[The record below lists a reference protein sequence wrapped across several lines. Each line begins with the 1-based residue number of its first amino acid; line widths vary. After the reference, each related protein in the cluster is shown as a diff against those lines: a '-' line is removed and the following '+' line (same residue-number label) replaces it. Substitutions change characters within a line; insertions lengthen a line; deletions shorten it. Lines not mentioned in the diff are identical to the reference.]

1 MFSFWKGGYR
11 GWTTRKRIWPKKE
24 EFLREREEAL
34 QKREEQLKEKENQ
47 MQSSNAKERFYDNFR
62 NVPVKYIDYL
72 IAACGV
78 AIVVC
83 VNFGHDERQRN
94 LLICERS
101 EGCAFSFG
109 KILFWEENLLFSTN
123 VWKIK
128 KEYAI
133 INLSFF

>member
-1 MFSFWKGGYR
+1 MDNR
-11 GWTTRKRIWPKKE
+11 EENLAKKE
-24 EFLREREEAL
+24 ELLREREEALQKREEAL

-83 VNFGHDERQRN
+83 V
-94 LLICERS
+94 
-101 EGCAFSFG
+101 
-109 KILFWEENLLFSTN
+109 ILGMMKGRGIF
-123 VWKIK
+123 
-128 KEYAI
+128 
-133 INLSFF
+133 

>member
-1 MFSFWKGGYR
+1 MFSFWKGGYC
-11 GWTTRKRIWPKKE
+11 GWTTGKRIWPKKE
-24 EFLREREEAL
+24 ELLREREEAL

-83 VNFGHDERQRN
+83 V
-94 LLICERS
+94 
-101 EGCAFSFG
+101 
-109 KILFWEENLLFSTN
+109 ILGMMKGRGIF
-123 VWKIK
+123 
-128 KEYAI
+128 
-133 INLSFF
+133 

>member
-1 MFSFWKGGYR
+1 MDNR
-11 GWTTRKRIWPKKE
+11 EEDLAKKE
-24 EFLREREEAL
+24 ELLREREEAL
-34 QKREEQLKEKENQ
+34 QKREEQLKEKESQ

-83 VNFGHDERQRN
+83 VILGMRKAEESFN
-94 LLICERS
+94 CERS

-109 KILFWEENLLFSTN
+109 KIFIFWG
-123 VWKIK
+123 K
-128 KEYAI
+128 
-133 INLSFF
+133 SFIFHKCLEK